1 MGAEVCIQPG
11 ALNTDNGA
19 FMMPALMPTLE
30 PDQAHLRVWGYAPDM
45 VTAIRLTHV
54 GEGYYFYSGKYA
66 KIKIAYDAGAPPPS
80 DLAIA
85 YWDGDEWVFNDDDV
99 FVNSGVEGFNA
110 TAHTVEFWSR
120 DLHGMYAVVSDGGQ
134 CDCFSVTVEHDIMAP
149 WSNGYT
155 NMCPTIYTTIRSNIQ
170 GVDEN
175 DDIDVNSFIMTLDGV
190 PILSQQDAAYGWDW
204 NYDDVAGRLAVWCDS
219 YEYYES
225 SEDIVRLTEGSHTVW
240 VQAKN
245 AQGACCE
252 ATYDFTVDGT
262 PPAVFMDD
270 DEVYIDKNPMFTF
283 TVSDLGAGV
292 DYNTVYVSLYDYTE
306 SYTDGTPTSI
316 PQSRWFYTETPTGI
330 THGEG
335 GELSFALTPHLA
347 NYRRVLAVIHDGS
360 EHEYY
365 DGGYYHQFDNDDGV
379 HDLVGN
385 AAAPLY
391 RMFTVK
397 AGSGIEI
404 GEEAWNEP
412 NPFDPWAGETTE
424 IYLNASGGVVSVNIF
439 DLAGE
444 NVITLAEQMP
454 VGSSGGS
461 LLWDGKVDGKH
472 VASGV
477 YLCHISGENQGRSF
491 SRVLKI
497 AVVKRD

>member
-1 MGAEVCIQPG
+1 
-11 ALNTDNGA
+11 
-19 FMMPALMPTLE
+19 MPALMPTLE
-30 PDQAHLRVWGYAPDM
+30 PDQAHLQVWGYAPGM
-45 VTAIRLTHV
+45 VTAIRLTHE
-54 GEGYYFYSGKYA
+54 GEGSSFINGKYA
-66 KIKIAYDAGAPPPS
+66 KIKITYDANAPAPS

-85 YWDGDEWVFNDDDV
+85 YWDDDDWMFNNDQV
-99 FVNSGVEGFNA
+99 FVNSGVEGFDPV
-110 TAHTVEFWSR
+110 AHTVEFWAR

-134 CDCFSVTVEHDIMAP
+134 CDCFSVTVEHDMLAP

-155 NMCPTIYTTIRSNIQ
+155 STSPKIYTTIRSNIQ
-170 GVDEN
+170 GMDEN
-175 DDIDVNSFIMTLDGV
+175 QDIDESSFIVMLDDT
-190 PILSQQDAAYGWDW
+190 PILSQGDAAYGWNW
-204 NYDDVAGRLAVWCDS
+204 AYDDVAGRLAMWRDYGDHYQPLS
-219 YEYYES
+219 
-225 SEDIVRLTEGSHTVW
+225 EGSHTVW

-252 ATYDFTVDGT
+252 ATSDFMVDGT
-262 PPAVFMDD
+262 PPAVVMDD
-270 DEVYIDKNPMFTF
+270 DQVYIDKNPTFRF

-292 DYNTVYVSLYDYTE
+292 DYNSIYVSLYDFTE
-306 SYTDGTPTSI
+306 SYTDGTPTSV
-316 PQSRWFYTETPTGI
+316 PQSRWFYTETPSGI

-335 GELSFALTPHLA
+335 DELYFALTPHLA
-347 NYRRVLAVIHDGS
+347 NYRRVLAVIHDGTVND
-360 EHEYY
+360 EYY
-365 DGGYYHQFDNDDGV
+365 DGLYYHDFGTDDGV

-385 AAAPLY
+385 AGAPLY

-397 AGSGIEI
+397 AGSDIEI

-424 IYLNASGGVVSVNIF
+424 IHLNASGGVVSVKIY

-454 VGSSGGS
+454 VGSSDGS
-461 LLWDGKVDGKH
+461 LYWDGKVDGKH

-497 AVVKRD
+497 AVVKR